1 MFNLSVMSSICHGR
15 SCTECPMKPI
25 KRQLNI
31 GCSMMPL
38 RYSVPVAMKFYKQHD
53 RRFMKGITPD
63 VELFL
68 SGGVKY
74 E

>member
-1 MFNLSVMSSICHGR
+1 MFKVSVMSAICNGR
-15 SCTECPMKPI
+15 SCSECPMKPI
-25 KRQLNI
+25 RTQLHINCVAI
-31 GCSMMPL
+31 PL

-53 RRFMKGITPD
+53 RRFMEGITPD

>member
-1 MFNLSVMSSICHGR
+1 MFKVSVMYAICNGR
-15 SCTECPMKPI
+15 SCSECPMKPI

-38 RYSVPVAMKFYKQHD
+38 RYSVPVAMKLYKQHD
-53 RRFMKGITPD
+53 QCFMEGVTPD
-63 VELFL
+63 VLHYIA
-68 SGGVKY
+68 GGVKY

>member
-1 MFNLSVMSSICHGR
+1 MFKVSVISAICNGR
-15 SCTECPMKPI
+15 SCSECPMKPV
-25 KRQLNI
+25 RAQLRINCAAI
-31 GCSMMPL
+31 PL

-53 RRFMKGITPD
+53 RRFMEGVTPD